1 MRVCTVN
8 MFNNAAYCRIPRS
21 ETRSVIRERQ
31 LAGKNDSFQDFTV
44 IPTVFSLFLQG
55 YWYIFII
62 ENSLLTR

>member
-31 LAGKNDSFQDFTV
+31 LAGDSFQDFTV
-44 IPTVFSLFLQG
+44 IRTVFSLFLQG